1 MALLSNIN
9 TSIAFRLES
18 VAQHNLKH
26 CMLLF
31 IYANIKVFIAAFIAY
46 ARPTVVTQLW
56 LDIYAFMAILQ
67 AKKIV
72 FCYIVSLINKNI
84 VSFF

>member
-1 MALLSNIN
+1 MAVLSNIN
-9 TSIAFRLES
+9 TSIAFLLES
-18 VAQHNLKH
+18 VAQHDLKH

-56 LDIYAFMAILQ
+56 LDIYAFMVILQ
-67 AKKIV
+67 AKKN
-72 FCYIVSLINKNI
+72 C
-84 VSFF
+84 FFVI